1 MTYYSPYQK
10 NQEYKKNH
18 FFSMFHTNN
27 LQFKYKNVIKIVWN
41 ETLCNAVHI
50 GISMLDFCPKVDS
63 GAFSMWTISYEGSSA
78 ATA

>member
-1 MTYYSPYQK
+1 MTSSPYQK
-10 NQEYKKNH
+10 NQMLVIRKLN
-18 FFSMFHTNN
+18 FFLVICN
-27 LQFKYKNVIKIVWN
+27 LNEKNVTKIVSN